1 MGVQAVHAT
10 GLVTAVT
17 RGCAMDRTVVC
28 VVDLIGARGVAG
40 TLADQGF
47 EAHVLAHDG
56 NVQPPLRRA
65 PQVIVIG
72 DLPADADLDTW
83 YSSLLPHASQAVV
96 LAAQQSSAALQ
107 LLQRLGGGIKVKYP
121 LVKPLAELM
130 AQTSGVKPIEAGE
143 GMRQVGSSA
152 PMRKIRDLIARVA
165 DFDTSVLI
173 LGASGTGKELVA
185 RAVHQMSGRRDKP
198 FVAINCGAIPA
209 ELLESELFGH
219 EKGAFTG
226 AVSARKGRFE
236 LAEGGTLFLDEIGDM
251 SMSMQV
257 KLLRVLQ
264 ERVFER
270 VGGNHSQRCDVRIVA
285 ATHRDL
291 ETAIASDRFRE
302 DLYYRL
308 NVFPI
313 EMPSLRERIGDLP
326 ELIAEFSARLRGRG
340 LMPAIFSEGALRAMA
355 AYDWPG
361 NVRELANLVER
372 MAIMSPA
379 TPVLLRD
386 LPQRYR
392 SSDDQAMAVA
402 VEASIAVGE
411 CEGVSLE
418 ERAMLLPNDGIDLRD
433 HLAQVEV
440 GLIRQALSLSDGIV
454 AGAAK
459 LLHVKRTT
467 LVEKLRKYELTT
479 SDMHL

>member
-1 MGVQAVHAT
+1 
-10 GLVTAVT
+10 
-17 RGCAMDRTVVC
+17 MDRTVVC
-28 VVDLIGARGVAG
+28 VVDTVGARGLAG
-40 TLADQGF
+40 ALGEQGF
-47 EAHVLAHDG
+47 AAHVLSCDG

-65 PQVIVIG
+65 AQIVVIG
-72 DLPADADLDTW
+72 DLPADADLDAW
-83 YSSLLPHASQAVV
+83 HQAISAHAAAAVV
-96 LAAQQSSAALQ
+96 VAAQQSSAALA
-107 LLQRLGGGIKVKYP
+107 LMQRVGGGIKAHYP
-121 LVKPLAELM
+121 LLKPLAEIV
-130 AQTSGVKPIEAGE
+130 AQSGAGKPIEAGD
-143 GMRQVGSSA
+143 GLRQVGSSA

-165 DFDTSVLI
+165 GFDTSVLI

-185 RAVHQMSGRRDKP
+185 RALHQRSSRRDKP

-236 LAEGGTLFLDEIGDM
+236 MAEGGTLFLDEIGDM
-251 SMSMQV
+251 SLPMQV

-270 VGGNHSQRCDVRIVA
+270 VGGNHSQRCDVRIIA

-291 ETAIASDRFRE
+291 ESAICDGRFRE
-302 DLYYRL
+302 DLFYRL

-313 EMPSLRERIGDLP
+313 EMPSLRERIADLP
-326 ELIAEFSARLRGRG
+326 ELIAEFSERLRGRG
-340 LMPAIFSEGALRAMA
+340 LLPAIFSDAALRALSA
-355 AYDWPG
+355 HDWPG

-379 TPVLLRD
+379 TPVQVRD
-386 LPQRYR
+386 LPPRYR
-392 SSDDQAMAVA
+392 CADDQAMVAAVA
-402 VEASIAVGE
+402 ASLAVGE

-433 HLAQVEV
+433 HLAHIEV
-440 GLIRQALSLSDGIV
+440 NLIRQALTLSDGIV

-467 LVEKLRKYELTT
+467 LVEKLRKYEMTT
-479 SDMHL
+479 ADMHF